1 MQRLNFI
8 SIMQAAASSGSFNVT
23 VETIN
28 AQANLLQQM
37 VVTGVNLNDSPIT
50 IAFNAQAQLTVQLAQ
65 YGIAYT
71 GAPQFTS
78 LGIIDPS
85 GSPNF
90 SSQLGLATFRIT
102 QSDHVLCFFSEADF
116 ILSVSNDTT
125 GCYQYVSDVPLLG
138 TIAQINTFGPISG
151 LVLETVA
158 GAALSTD
165 QIVYLIELASSKL
178 IQILNNNIV
187 VCTYVHE
194 AIGYWQRSF
203 FLREGIPGIYFDGVR
218 VKPST
223 SVLMYGILVGN
234 SLSMNWNY
242 KRATGELNYIPSQNL
257 IGAYEPSAMGNEIK
271 ISYVAGNFHIP
282 RAILS
287 GLMDLMTA
295 ILENRGDISELK
307 TGTWSVKFNNNNP
320 LINQIR
326 DDLANFG
333 LWY

>member
-1 MQRLNFI
+1 M
-8 SIMQAAASSGSFNVT
+8 SIMQPAASSGGFSVT
-23 VETIN
+23 LQTID
-28 AQANLLQQM
+28 AKYNLLQTM
-37 VVTGVNLNDSPIT
+37 AVTGINLNDSPAT
-50 IAFNAQAQLTVQLAQ
+50 IAYNAQAQLTTQLIQ
-65 YGIAYT
+65 YGINFS
-71 GAPQFTS
+71 GNPVFTS

-102 QSDHVLCFFSEADF
+102 QSDHILCFFSEADYN
-116 ILSVSNDTT
+116 LTVTNDTT
-125 GCYQYVSDVPLLG
+125 GCFQYVSDVPLLA
-138 TIAQINTFGPISG
+138 TLAQINAYGPISG

-158 GAALSTD
+158 GAQLTD
-165 QIVYLIELASSKL
+165 DQVAYLIELASGQL
-178 IQILNNNIV
+178 ITILNNNIV

-223 SVLMYGILVGN
+223 SVLMYGVLVGN

-257 IGAYEPSAMGNEIK
+257 VGSWEPSAMGNEIK
-271 ISYVAGNFHIP
+271 ISYVAGNYHIP
-282 RAILS
+282 KAILL
-287 GLMDLMTA
+287 GLIELMTA
-295 ILENRGDISELK
+295 VLENKGDISELK
-307 TGTWSVKFNNNNP
+307 AGTWSVKFNNNNP
-320 LINQIR
+320 IVNQIR
-326 DDLANFG
+326 DDLYLYG